1 MAQSYT
7 RQSTFADGDTIT
19 ASLFNNEYNQL
30 ENSFSYSSSNSSI
43 TGHRHDGTAGQGG
56 NIFKIGDLDFLNKI
70 EVDGTSNRWGVYVEV
85 GGVSTE
91 QIRVQDGSIVPVTNN
106 DIDLGTPSLEFKDLF
121 IDGTA
126 HIDTL
131 DIDENAT
138 VAGTLGVTGAT
149 TLSSTLAVTGTSTLT
164 GNVTATNDLSIGGN
178 LTVTGNATINGN
190 LTFGDADTDSINL
203 AAEIDSNIVPNTD
216 NTYDLGT
223 ATKEWRNLYINGTAN
238 IDSLVADTADI
249 NGGTIDGATIATSD
263 INGGTIDGVTI
274 ATSDITVGA
283 AKTLDVSAG
292 TLTLADDQISGD
304 KVEGGTI
311 NATTINTLT
320 YGSLSDGVITVTA
333 FVDEDDMVSNSATL
347 VPTQQSVKT
356 YVDTLVAA
364 TNEVVE
370 DATPQ
375 LGGDLDLN
383 SNNITGTG
391 NINITGTIQSSGNI
405 TGTLATAAQGNVTSL
420 GTLTSLDVSGDLTVD
435 TNTLKVDSTTNRVG
449 ILNVSPDVSLDIGS
463 ATDAVHVPVGTTAQ
477 RPGTPVAGYFRYN
490 ADLEQFEGYT
500 DTWGAIGGGGTN
512 TFTYDTYTGD
522 GVTTN
527 FVLSQ
532 ATNLEGNLIVFIDG
546 VFQTQDAYTISTVS
560 GITTLI
566 FSAAPANTRKIVVYT
581 IAAGV
586 SGNNLNLDSF
596 SGDGVLTD
604 FTLSINAISENNT
617 QVYIDGVYQQ
627 KDGYTVT
634 NTTLSFSAPPLNGST
649 IEVMTFTQT
658 EVNVPVD
665 NTITSA
671 KLSGDLVTPGN
682 LDVTGSVTALSAQ
695 DYQFTAAYN
704 GTNSTSYGYYGIKN
718 NNVGN
723 PFYFHVGGQE
733 RMRIDSAGSVGIGTG
748 SPSALL
754 GLNSAAPDFT
764 MLQSDAVK
772 FRMGV
777 SGGINGGVT
786 GSASGDYFARTAG
799 GKMLFSTDDGVTAH
813 AVLDSSGNLGI
824 GTNDVTDRLTINAD
838 AGDGI
843 TFDGI
848 SASAAAEQDVS
859 EIKFINRRSSGTTI
873 KANIKHITSG
883 TANGSAL
890 TFGTTTGAGAT
901 EAMRI
906 DSSGKVG
913 LNVST
918 ITDHLEINGGASYPH
933 IRLRSS
939 VNTSRYMRM
948 GMTDATTSTIE
959 ANGTSTVINFKTA
972 GAERMRIDSSGNVN
986 IGATGTAG
994 VIVLNR
1000 SSDGNGAGA
1009 LSVVGDDFVLNT
1021 GFSSAN
1027 MIFKN
1032 VTSESMRLD
1041 TNGNLLVGK
1050 TTSNLGVAG
1059 VELRAGTSFFTGQAA
1074 SPMAINRESTD
1085 GQLIGFYND
1094 EAPAG
1099 DISVSGT
1106 TVSYNAF
1113 MGSHYSET
1121 VDTGILFGT
1130 VMEVTGELVDQN
1142 YAIQE
1147 RLSKV
1152 KVSDTAESK
1161 NVYGVW
1167 VGGYDGG
1174 GETVAALGASWC
1186 RIASGVTLELG
1197 DLLVSNGDG
1206 TAKVQSDDIIRS
1218 MTIGKVTSVTV
1229 KETHTDGSFVVPV
1242 VLYCG

>member
-56 NIFKIGDLDFLNKI
+56 NIFKIGDIDFLNKI
-70 EVDGTSNRWGVYVEV
+70 EVDGTSNRWGIYVEV

-91 QIRVQDGSIVPVTNN
+91 QVRVQDGSIVPVTNN
-106 DIDLGTPSLEFKDLF
+106 DIDLGTSSLEFKDLF

-190 LTFGDADTDSINL
+190 LTFGDASTDTISFVADVNSSIIP
-203 AAEIDSNIVPNTD
+203 EVDD
-216 NTYDLGT
+216 TYDLGSPT
-223 ATKEWRNLYINGTAN
+223 QKWRNLYIDGVAN
-238 IDSLVADTADI
+238 IDSI
-249 NGGTIDGATIATSD
+249 SGGTIDGS
-263 INGGTIDGVTI
+263 TI
-274 ATSDITVGA
+274 ATSDITVGVG
-283 AKTLDVSAG
+283 KTLDVSAG
-292 TLTLADDQISGD
+292 TLTLADNQISGD

-333 FVDEDDMVSNSATL
+333 FVDEDDMISNSATL

-356 YVDTLVAA
+356 YVDTVVAA

-420 GTLTSLDVSGDLTVD
+420 GTLTSLGISGDLTVD
-435 TNTLKVDSTTNRVG
+435 TNTLKVDSATNRVG

-477 RPGTPVAGYFRYN
+477 RPGTPAAGYFRYN

-512 TFTYDTYTGD
+512 TFTYDSYTGD

-546 VFQTQDAYTISTVS
+546 VFQTQDAYTISTAS

-566 FSAAPANTRKIVVYT
+566 FSVAPANTRKIVVYT

-604 FTLSINAISENNT
+604 FTLSINAVSENNT

-634 NTTLSFSAPPLNGST
+634 NTTLSFSSPPLNGST

-682 LDVTGSVTALSAQ
+682 LDVTGTVTADGLAVDGDGLLYSASNVEMRG
-695 DYQFTAAYN
+695 DANVRISLGTAGTSGANNSSNWIYGN
-704 GTNSTSYGYYGIKN
+704 GTNLRFNNAGGYHSWETLGTERMRITSAGSVGIGNSAPLGKLTISNAAGTNAPTTVTAANTYLQLGSDDYGPSNNGKFMIGFGFTDATNTNSPAYIGYEEASTSGDTYGDLT
-718 NNVGN
+718 
-723 PFYFHVGGQE
+723 FYTRSVTTDTAPTE
-733 RMRIDSAGSVGIGTG
+733 RMRIDSAGTVKISHADTASEGLRVIQTTAGRTSGGALALIYDDQAGTTQPTFVVQQNGTG
-748 SPSALL
+748 
-754 GLNSAAPDFT
+754 DI
-764 MLQSDAVK
+764 LQ
-772 FRMGV
+772 
-777 SGGINGGVT
+777 
-786 GSASGDYFARTAG
+786 
-799 GKMLFSTDDGVTAH
+799 L
-813 AVLDSSGNLGI
+813 
-824 GTNDVTDRLTINAD
+824 
-838 AGDGI
+838 
-843 TFDGI
+843 FDG
-848 SASAAAEQDVS
+848 AAQV
-859 EIKFINRRSSGTTI
+859 
-873 KANIKHITSG
+873 
-883 TANGSAL
+883 
-890 TFGTTTGAGAT
+890 
-901 EAMRI
+901 
-906 DSSGKVG
+906 V
-913 LNVST
+913 
-918 ITDHLEINGGASYPH
+918 
-933 IRLRSS
+933 
-939 VNTSRYMRM
+939 
-948 GMTDATTSTIE
+948 
-959 ANGTSTVINFKTA
+959 TVK
-972 GAERMRIDSSGNVN
+972 
-986 IGATGTAG
+986 
-994 VIVLNR
+994 
-1000 SSDGNGAGA
+1000 DG
-1009 LSVVGDDFVLNT
+1009 
-1021 GFSSAN
+1021 
-1027 MIFKN
+1027 
-1032 VTSESMRLD
+1032 
-1041 TNGNLLVGK
+1041 GNLLVG
-1050 TTSNLGVAG
+1050 TTTNYAKLAVRTNGNV
-1059 VELRAGTSFFTGQAA
+1059 
-1074 SPMAINRESTD
+1074 IK
-1085 GQLIGFYND
+1085 GF
-1094 EAPAG
+1094 
-1099 DISVSGT
+1099 SVSGDT
-1106 TVSYNAF
+1106 TGDTPYTIAQFGKFDNDTTTSQVFINFTINNGAVASGQINANGAGAVAF
-1113 MGSHYSET
+1113 GSWSDRRLKENINDLPSQLANITALRPVEFDYIESEGGEHQIGFVAQEVEEIYPDLVGERQDGMKTLSGMGK
-1121 VDTGILFGT
+1121 
-1130 VMEVTGELVDQN
+1130 MEARLIK
-1142 YAIQE
+1142 AIQE
-1147 RLSKV
+1147 QQATIEAL
-1152 KVSDTAESK
+1152 TARI
-1161 NVYGVW
+1161 
-1167 VGGYDGG
+1167 
-1174 GETVAALGASWC
+1174 AALES
-1186 RIASGVTLELG
+1186 
-1197 DLLVSNGDG
+1197 
-1206 TAKVQSDDIIRS
+1206 
-1218 MTIGKVTSVTV
+1218 
-1229 KETHTDGSFVVPV
+1229 
-1242 VLYCG
+1242 

>member
-56 NIFKIGDLDFLNKI
+56 NIFKIGDIDFLNKI
-70 EVDGTSNRWGVYVEV
+70 EVDGTSNRWGIYVEV

-91 QIRVQDGSIVPVTNN
+91 QVRVQDGSIVPVTNN
-106 DIDLGTPSLEFKDLF
+106 DIDLGTSSLEFKDLF

-138 VAGTLGVTGAT
+138 VAGTLGVTGI
-149 TLSSTLAVTGTSTLT
+149 STLT

-190 LTFGDADTDSINL
+190 LTFGDAATDTVSFGADINSSIIP
-203 AAEIDSNIVPNTD
+203 ETD
-216 NTYDLGT
+216 NTYDLGSI
-223 ATKEWRNLYINGTAN
+223 AQEWRNLYISGTAN
-238 IDSLVADTADI
+238 INSLVADTADI
-249 NGGTIDGATIATSD
+249 NGGTIDGSIIATSDITVGAGKTLDVSAGTLTLADGQISGDKVEGGTIAATTITSLTATSAD
-263 INGGTIDGVTI
+263 INGGTIDGTTI

-320 YGSLSDGVITVTA
+320 YGSLSDGIITVTA
-333 FVDEDDMVSNSATL
+333 FVDEDNMISNSATL

-383 SNNITGTG
+383 SNDITGAG

-477 RPGTPVAGYFRYN
+477 RPGTPAAGYFRYN

-546 VFQTQDAYTISTVS
+546 VFQTQDAYTISTAS

-682 LDVTGSVTALSAQ
+682 LDVTGTVTADGLTVEAASGAEAARFVTN
-695 DYQFTAAYN
+695 DATAANNAGALIYN
-704 GTNSTSYGYYGIKN
+704 IASATAATRNSQLILDPSGANASGGDYLIISAKGDNSASIINYHANSTLALGTAGVERMRISSTGKVGIGMDPDT
-718 NNVGN
+718 NNVLSVKNTSGKVIN
-723 PFYFHVGGQE
+723 LTNGVNADLYVDLTSGLTLVSPSTGTLAFGTSSTE
-733 RMRIDSAGSVGIGTG
+733 RMRIDSAGHAIIPAGVTLGTAAGVYAAANTLEDYEEGTWTVTANTTGVIISSQNCRYTKVGRLVTLTG
-748 SPSALL
+748 SITFSALPSNISTMQL
-754 GLNSAAPDFT
+754 SGAPFNCW
-764 MLQSDAVK
+764 
-772 FRMGV
+772 GEH
-777 SGGINGGVT
+777 
-786 GSASGDYFARTAG
+786 TAG
-799 GKMLFSTDDGVTAH
+799 IVREVTTVGAIYVMQINQNTTNLAMNSYSGV
-813 AVLDSSGNLGI
+813 
-824 GTNDVTDRLTINAD
+824 
-838 AGDGI
+838 
-843 TFDGI
+843 
-848 SASAAAEQDVS
+848 
-859 EIKFINRRSSGTTI
+859 
-873 KANIKHITSG
+873 
-883 TANGSAL
+883 ANGSA
-890 TFGTTTGAGAT
+890 
-901 EAMRI
+901 RI
-906 DSSGKVG
+906 
-913 LNVST
+913 
-918 ITDHLEINGGASYPH
+918 
-933 IRLRSS
+933 
-939 VNTSRYMRM
+939 
-948 GMTDATTSTIE
+948 
-959 ANGTSTVINFKTA
+959 F
-972 GAERMRIDSSGNVN
+972 
-986 IGATGTAG
+986 
-994 VIVLNR
+994 
-1000 SSDGNGAGA
+1000 
-1009 LSVVGDDFVLNT
+1009 
-1021 GFSSAN
+1021 
-1027 MIFKN
+1027 
-1032 VTSESMRLD
+1032 
-1041 TNGNLLVGK
+1041 
-1050 TTSNLGVAG
+1050 
-1059 VELRAGTSFFTGQAA
+1059 
-1074 SPMAINRESTD
+1074 AINE
-1085 GQLIGFYND
+1085 GYNF
-1094 EAPAG
+1094 
-1099 DISVSGT
+1099 SLT
-1106 TVSYNAF
+1106 YTV
-1113 MGSHYSET
+1113 
-1121 VDTGILFGT
+1121 
-1130 VMEVTGELVDQN
+1130 
-1142 YAIQE
+1142 
-1147 RLSKV
+1147 
-1152 KVSDTAESK
+1152 
-1161 NVYGVW
+1161 
-1167 VGGYDGG
+1167 
-1174 GETVAALGASWC
+1174 
-1186 RIASGVTLELG
+1186 
-1197 DLLVSNGDG
+1197 
-1206 TAKVQSDDIIRS
+1206 
-1218 MTIGKVTSVTV
+1218 
-1229 KETHTDGSFVVPV
+1229 
-1242 VLYCG
+1242 

>member
-56 NIFKIGDLDFLNKI
+56 NIFKIGDIDFLNKI
-70 EVDGTSNRWGVYVEV
+70 EVDGTSNRWGIYVEV

-91 QIRVQDGSIVPVTNN
+91 QVRVQDGSIVPVTNN
-106 DIDLGTPSLEFKDLF
+106 DIDLGTSSLEFKDLF

-178 LTVTGNATINGN
+178 LTVTGNANINGN
-190 LTFGDADTDSINL
+190 LTFGDASTDTISFVADVNSSIIP
-203 AAEIDSNIVPNTD
+203 EVDD
-216 NTYDLGT
+216 TYDLGSPT
-223 ATKEWRNLYINGTAN
+223 QKWRNLYIDGVAN
-238 IDSLVADTADI
+238 IDSI
-249 NGGTIDGATIATSD
+249 SGGTIDGSTIATS
-263 INGGTIDGVTI
+263 N
-274 ATSDITVGA
+274 ITVGA
-283 AKTLDVSAG
+283 GKTLDVSAG
-292 TLTLADDQISGD
+292 TLTLADNQISGD

-333 FVDEDDMVSNSATL
+333 FVDEDDMISNSATL

-356 YVDTLVAA
+356 YVDTVVAA

-420 GTLTSLDVSGDLTVD
+420 GTLTSLGVSGDLTVD
-435 TNTLKVDSTTNRVG
+435 TNTLKVDSATNRVG

-477 RPGTPVAGYFRYN
+477 RPGTPAAGYFRYN

-512 TFTYDTYTGD
+512 TFTYDSYTGD

-546 VFQTQDAYTISTVS
+546 VFQTQDAYTISTAS

-566 FSAAPANTRKIVVYT
+566 FSVAPANTRKIVVYT

-604 FTLSINAISENNT
+604 FTLSINAVSENNT

-634 NTTLSFSAPPLNGST
+634 NTTLSFSSPPLNGST

-665 NTITSA
+665 GTITSA
-671 KLSGDLVTPGN
+671 KLSGDLTLPGN
-682 LDVTGSVTALSAQ
+682 LSFADNSKAIFGAGSDLEILSNGTDGLIRNGNATGEIRMESDDRIIFADRGFNEVFAVFNDDDDVKLYHDGNQKLATTATGIDLATTATGIDITGSVTADKLITDSGVDAAN
-695 DYQFTAAYN
+695 FTSTGSTYVDINN
-704 GTNSTSYGYYGIKN
+704 GTVTGRLQTISSDFFIGTATVGTSLAFKSG
-718 NNVGN
+718 NNV
-723 PFYFHVGGQE
+723 
-733 RMRIDSAGSVGIGTG
+733 
-748 SPSALL
+748 
-754 GLNSAAPDFT
+754 
-764 MLQSDAVK
+764 
-772 FRMGV
+772 
-777 SGGINGGVT
+777 
-786 GSASGDYFARTAG
+786 
-799 GKMLFSTDDGVTAH
+799 
-813 AVLDSSGNLGI
+813 
-824 GTNDVTDRLTINAD
+824 
-838 AGDGI
+838 
-843 TFDGI
+843 
-848 SASAAAEQDVS
+848 
-859 EIKFINRRSSGTTI
+859 
-873 KANIKHITSG
+873 
-883 TANGSAL
+883 
-890 TFGTTTGAGAT
+890 

-906 DSSGKVG
+906 DSSGNVG
-913 LNVST
+913 IGVTNPDTKLEVRNPT
-918 ITDHLEINGGASYPH
+918 QATDT
-933 IRLRSS
+933 
-939 VNTSRYMRM
+939 VNTLLTQRWSRAQTSAVKWGNSMDLLLGSYESGTINSRTRVDFKLAD
-948 GMTDATTSTIE
+948 GATDDPDTTVMTLQGNGNVGI
-959 ANGTSTVINFKTA
+959 GTSSITSNTILHMKDTDTQIELESTNGSNSAFIDFDGTNLQLSTNRNMID
-972 GAERMRIDSSGNVN
+972 GAFS
-986 IGATGTAG
+986 
-994 VIVLNR
+994 
-1000 SSDGNGAGA
+1000 
-1009 LSVVGDDFVLNT
+1009 NT
-1021 GFSSAN
+1021 G
-1027 MIFKN
+1027 K
-1032 VTSESMRLD
+1032 
-1041 TNGNLLVGK
+1041 
-1050 TTSNLGVAG
+1050 SN
-1059 VELRAGTSFFTGQAA
+1059 
-1074 SPMAINRESTD
+1074 
-1085 GQLIGFYND
+1085 
-1094 EAPAG
+1094 
-1099 DISVSGT
+1099 
-1106 TVSYNAF
+1106 
-1113 MGSHYSET
+1113 
-1121 VDTGILFGT
+1121 
-1130 VMEVTGELVDQN
+1130 
-1142 YAIQE
+1142 
-1147 RLSKV
+1147 
-1152 KVSDTAESK
+1152 
-1161 NVYGVW
+1161 
-1167 VGGYDGG
+1167 
-1174 GETVAALGASWC
+1174 
-1186 RIASGVTLELG
+1186 
-1197 DLLVSNGDG
+1197 
-1206 TAKVQSDDIIRS
+1206 
-1218 MTIGKVTSVTV
+1218 
-1229 KETHTDGSFVVPV
+1229 
-1242 VLYCG
+1242 

>member
-56 NIFKIGDLDFLNKI
+56 NIFKIGDIDFLNKI
-70 EVDGTSNRWGVYVEV
+70 EVDGTSNRWGIYVEV

-91 QIRVQDGSIVPVTNN
+91 QVRVQDGSIVPVTNN
-106 DIDLGTPSLEFKDLF
+106 DIDLGTSSLEFKDLF

-190 LTFGDADTDSINL
+190 LTFGDASTDTISFVADVNSSIIP
-203 AAEIDSNIVPNTD
+203 EVDD
-216 NTYDLGT
+216 TYDLGSPT
-223 ATKEWRNLYINGTAN
+223 QKWRNLYIDGVAN
-238 IDSLVADTADI
+238 IDSI
-249 NGGTIDGATIATSD
+249 SGGTIDGS
-263 INGGTIDGVTI
+263 TI
-274 ATSDITVGA
+274 ATSDITVGVG
-283 AKTLDVSAG
+283 KTLDVSAG
-292 TLTLADDQISGD
+292 TLTLADNQISGD

-333 FVDEDDMVSNSATL
+333 FVDEDDMISNSATL

-356 YVDTLVAA
+356 YVDTVVAA

-420 GTLTSLDVSGDLTVD
+420 GTLTSLGVSGDLTVD
-435 TNTLKVDSTTNRVG
+435 TNTLKVDSATNRVG

-477 RPGTPVAGYFRYN
+477 RPGTPAAGYFRYN

-512 TFTYDTYTGD
+512 TFTYDSFTGD

-546 VFQTQDAYTISTVS
+546 VFQTQDAYTISTAS

-566 FSAAPANTRKIVVYT
+566 FSVAPANTRKIVVYT

-604 FTLSINAISENNT
+604 FTLSINAVSENNT

-634 NTTLSFSAPPLNGST
+634 NTTLSFSSPPLNGST

-682 LDVTGSVTALSAQ
+682 LDVTGDIVLGDNNPTITMNDSSVANLQHLITSSSDNLIIAADNNDVDAGTEIQFYVDGAERMSVTATGIDVTGTVTADGLTVDGDGLLYSASNVEMRG
-695 DYQFTAAYN
+695 DANVRISLGTAGTSGANNSSNWIYGN
-704 GTNSTSYGYYGIKN
+704 GTNLRFN
-718 NNVGN
+718 N
-723 PFYFHVGGQE
+723 
-733 RMRIDSAGSVGIGTG
+733 
-748 SPSALL
+748 
-754 GLNSAAPDFT
+754 
-764 MLQSDAVK
+764 
-772 FRMGV
+772 
-777 SGGINGGVT
+777 
-786 GSASGDYFARTAG
+786 AG
-799 GKMLFSTDDGVTAH
+799 GYHSWET
-813 AVLDSSGNLGI
+813 LG
-824 GTNDVTDRLTINAD
+824 T
-838 AGDGI
+838 
-843 TFDGI
+843 
-848 SASAAAEQDVS
+848 
-859 EIKFINRRSSGTTI
+859 
-873 KANIKHITSG
+873 
-883 TANGSAL
+883 
-890 TFGTTTGAGAT
+890 
-901 EAMRI
+901 
-906 DSSGKVG
+906 
-913 LNVST
+913 
-918 ITDHLEINGGASYPH
+918 
-933 IRLRSS
+933 
-939 VNTSRYMRM
+939 
-948 GMTDATTSTIE
+948 
-959 ANGTSTVINFKTA
+959 
-972 GAERMRIDSSGNVN
+972 ERMRIDSSGNVG
-986 IGATGTAG
+986 IGTSSLTGGNTILNLSRTGSGVGCNMQFANSHNGAFYVGLAGNTTGDVILHSADGSADMSFATGNLERMR
-994 VIVLNR
+994 ID
-1000 SSDGNGAGA
+1000 SS
-1009 LSVVGDDFVLNT
+1009 
-1021 GFSSAN
+1021 
-1027 MIFKN
+1027 
-1032 VTSESMRLD
+1032 
-1041 TNGNLLVGK
+1041 GNLLVGK
-1050 TTSNLGVAG
+1050 TVTTFSDVGTVVRSTGSATITRDGGDPLALNRKTSDGEILGFYKDGATVGSIGTTDSDLYIGTGDVGLWFQDGGNAIRPFRVDTGVGLDNSISLGVATSGRFDDAFITNG
-1059 VELRAGTSFFTGQAA
+1059 VTTGSDGNDKQDIETLSDAEQRVAVACKGLLRKWRWKDAVEAKGDDARIHFGIIAQDLQSAFEAEGLDAGRYAMFMSDTW
-1074 SPMAINRESTD
+1074 TD
-1085 GQLIGFYND
+1085 
-1094 EAPAG
+1094 E
-1099 DISVSGT
+1099 
-1106 TVSYNAF
+1106 
-1113 MGSHYSET
+1113 E
-1121 VDTGILFGT
+1121 
-1130 VMEVTGELVDQN
+1130 TGEERTRLGVR
-1142 YAIQE
+1142 YHELLAFIIAAI
-1147 RLSKV
+1147 
-1152 KVSDTAESK
+1152 
-1161 NVYGVW
+1161 
-1167 VGGYDGG
+1167 
-1174 GETVAALGASWC
+1174 
-1186 RIASGVTLELG
+1186 
-1197 DLLVSNGDG
+1197 
-1206 TAKVQSDDIIRS
+1206 
-1218 MTIGKVTSVTV
+1218 
-1229 KETHTDGSFVVPV
+1229 
-1242 VLYCG
+1242 